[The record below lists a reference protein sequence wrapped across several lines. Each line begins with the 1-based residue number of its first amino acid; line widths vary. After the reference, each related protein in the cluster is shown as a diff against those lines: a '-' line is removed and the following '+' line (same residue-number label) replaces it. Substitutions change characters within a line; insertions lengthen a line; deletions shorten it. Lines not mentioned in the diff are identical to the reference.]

1 LNFRAISRWLKNV
14 FAFWRLLPLLHDQNI
29 AGRGDTKR
37 RQRETVTDS
46 DRCCR
51 PGWHHIRATRALWWR
66 CLPNATR
73 SKEETTQRSTKRGPY
88 VSSEMIRAKAR
99 LQLKSA
105 RPMLISTTRSDAL
118 TTNGNGNILNRKS
131 GVLTAQSEHC
141 FGGGVN
147 SHSFSN

>member
-1 LNFRAISRWLKNV
+1 MNFPKDLQDSLNFRAISRWLKNV

-73 SKEETTQRSTKRGPY
+73 SKEETTQRSTKRGPCLLNTDNTA
-88 VSSEMIRAKAR
+88 VNKTWSIRFVRNDSCK
-99 LQLKSA
+99 
-105 RPMLISTTRSDAL
+105 STT
-118 TTNGNGNILNRKS
+118 TVEI
-131 GVLTAQSEHC
+131 C
-141 FGGGVN
+141 P
-147 SHSFSN
+147 SNADQHHTE